1 MTLLRIG
8 RSIVDNNI
16 DFFETCPM
24 VHLLTKIPVPFSFPG
39 KNVTLMYPTPLILAV
54 YLNRPEIVQFLLEH
68 ENDPDVIH
76 KPTILFLLYLWII
89 RSSHCRTC

>member
-16 DFFETCPM
+16 SFFENCPM
-24 VHLLTKIPVPFSFPG
+24 VHILTKIPVPFSFPG

-54 YLNRPEIVQFLLEH
+54 YLNRPEIAKFLLEH
-68 ENDPDVIH
+68 ENDPDIIH
-76 KPTILFLLYLWII
+76 KPTV
-89 RSSHCRTC
+89 